1 MPDTIEGNFTNS
13 AVELDPRLQPRF
25 RLTGG
30 NIHDVTMAELMFED
44 TPGEAEHPV
53 ADKGYDSDAVREKI
67 RELGLDS
74 DEARI
79 RVYI

>member
-1 MPDTIEGNFTNS
+1 
-13 AVELDPRLQPRF
+13 
-25 RLTGG
+25 
-30 NIHDVTMAELMFED
+30 MFED